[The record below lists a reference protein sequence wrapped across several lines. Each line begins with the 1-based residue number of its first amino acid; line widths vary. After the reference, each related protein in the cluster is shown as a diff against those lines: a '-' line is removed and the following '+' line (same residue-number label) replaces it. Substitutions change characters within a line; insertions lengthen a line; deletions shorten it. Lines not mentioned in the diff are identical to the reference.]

1 MRCLRT
7 FLVKLHLMHA
17 VMSYSIIVLLYMFW
31 YTNRQRKIVL
41 NVKRYLTLIF
51 RKYPLAK
58 KTREQSKKENPA
70 KIFSITI

>member
-1 MRCLRT
+1 MRCLKV

-31 YTNRQRKIVL
+31 YRKRQRKIVL

-51 RKYPLAK
+51 KKYPLAK
-58 KTREQSKKENPA
+58 KTKKQSNFKKY
-70 KIFSITI
+70 